1 MASSKMF
8 LAGVAAI
15 AAGIAIGVLFAPA
28 KGSKTRKR
36 LKKKIMS
43 IADMY
48 QEELLSS
55 IEDLRSSDG
64 NEEEVPIE
72 NEAIKEPSL

>member
-1 MASSKMF
+1 MSTSKMF
-8 LAGVAAI
+8 LAGVAGI

-43 IADMY
+43 VADMY

-55 IEDLRSSDG
+55 IDDIRSSAA
-64 NEEEVPIE
+64 NEEEALME
-72 NEAIKEPSL
+72 EEAINQQT